1 MDELEHENTIL
12 GIFFRKIE
20 FINFYQNGRIRAWKY
35 NFRNFTIFLSS
46 LFWSSPGKTRE
57 CQRFTNLPDFREHI
71 SQGCSHVANGSHT
84 GRFILDFMD
93 PTRSSGQV
101 SGGILDLAK
110 KEERSIQYY
119 VDMADDLGSIG
130 LWIQLHKNGDE
141 WRLKAKSRLPTSTLV
156 NLDLQVE
163 LFFADDS
170 YRYVSKNL
178 FVNIVSK
185 KISTIFSFSS
195 FYNFR

>member
-1 MDELEHENTIL
+1 
-12 GIFFRKIE
+12 
-20 FINFYQNGRIRAWKY
+20 
-35 NFRNFTIFLSS
+35 
-46 LFWSSPGKTRE
+46 
-57 CQRFTNLPDFREHI
+57 
-71 SQGCSHVANGSHT
+71 
-84 GRFILDFMD
+84 MD

-101 SGGILDLAK
+101 SGGILDLAT

-141 WRLKAKSRLPTSTLV
+141 WRLKAKSRLPTRTLV

-163 LFFADDS
+163 LFYADDS

-195 FYNFR
+195 FYNYR